1 MAVAVVL
8 AGCAAG
14 AVPPT
19 NPREELRIATNGPG
33 IHNGLTALYGGVILG
48 TDNGDGTA
56 CFGTRPADQV
66 PIIWPYGSSARRNP
80 LRVLDAKGGTIAVD
94 GQTVNLGGGFAPV
107 QTGHLIGCGAAD
119 TAWVAN

>member
-1 MAVAVVL
+1 
-8 AGCAAG
+8 
-14 AVPPT
+14 
-19 NPREELRIATNGPG
+19 
-33 IHNGLTALYGGVILG
+33 LG

-80 LRVLDAKGGTIAVD
+80 LRVLDAKGRTIAVD

-119 TAWVAN
+119 TAWVVISLTPGPRPLSVQAAAISRDVDQPPGLDRAMSRDMGH